1 MVKCDDAPK
10 EEISTHSIY
19 PNQLDEEIEKLF
31 GKDAERNV
39 KKKNSKE
46 KKEKDDK
53 KSKKKKKEESDS

>member
-31 GKDAERNV
+31 EKDAVRHEV
-39 KKKNSKE
+39 KKKE
-46 KKEKDDK
+46 KKSK
-53 KSKKKKKEESDS
+53 KSKKKKESDSED